1 MKRIRVAVMLS
12 ALAALVAFAA
22 PAAFA
27 QGGGGGGQG
36 RGRQMEMLMKDI
48 TLTDVQK
55 ASVDS
60 IVQSFRAQMPGFT
73 PGQPPDSAARA
84 KRMEVMG
91 KQNAAIRGVLTADQQ
106 KVFDKNLAEMPP
118 MGRPRP

>member
-1 MKRIRVAVMLS
+1 MKRIRVFAL
-12 ALAALVAFAA
+12 LAALFAFAA
-22 PAAFA
+22 PAVYA

-36 RGRQMEMLMKDI
+36 RGNRMIERLMTGI
-48 TLTDVQK
+48 TLTDAQK

-60 IVQSFRAQMPGFT
+60 IAQSYRSQMPPFT
-73 PGQPPDSAARA
+73 PGQPPDSATQA

-91 KQNAAIRGVLTADQQ
+91 KQNDAIRKVLTPDQQ
-106 KVFDKNLAEMPP
+106 KIFDKNIEDMRAN